1 MQATNQKIMHPT
13 HIRQTKSEQIG
24 YAVIIVVLVLL
35 SVIFVYPL
43 YQVLICSVSDPNI
56 VMTKNSMLFWPE
68 GLQFNAYKLVFQNRN
83 LRTGFLNT
91 LKYLVV
97 GTSFQYI
104 ITVLTAYPLSL
115 RDAKLKRPLMIFM
128 AITMYFGGGLIPTYL
143 LLNQLKMMNTIWVL
157 TVPGAINVYNTIIMR
172 TQFTSIPS
180 SLREAAVI
188 DGAGDFTMLFRILLP
203 LSTAVSAVLIL
214 FTAVGYWNMWFDPM
228 IYLTNRSA
236 YPIQTIL
243 REILID
249 SNETMMAGA
258 GQAGSNFVAQND
270 VNASKTLV
278 KYANIIVCTVPILC
292 VYPFAQ
298 KYFVKGV
305 MVGSLKG

>member
-1 MQATNQKIMHPT
+1 MQTTNQKVLHPT
-13 HIRQTKSEQIG
+13 RIKQTKSERIG
-24 YAVIIVVLVLL
+24 YIIIMVALVLL
-35 SVIFVYPL
+35 SVIFLYPL
-43 YQVLICSVSDPNI
+43 YQVLVCSVSDPNI
-56 VMTKNSMLFWPE
+56 VMKKNSMLFWPE

-91 LKYLVV
+91 LQYLLI
-97 GTSFQYI
+97 GTAFQYA

-143 LLNQLKMMNTIWVL
+143 LLNNLGMMNTIWVL

-188 DGAGDFTMLFRILLP
+188 DGAGDFTMLFRIMLP

-214 FTAVGYWNMWFDPM
+214 FTAVNYWNMWFEPM
-228 IYLTNRSA
+228 IYLTDRSA

-249 SNETMMAGA
+249 SNETMMAGS
-258 GQAGSNFVAQND
+258 GQGGTNFVAQND
-270 VNASKTLV
+270 VNASKILV